1 MNIGEFE
8 QDLGAA
14 LNADDKA
21 FLDDLE
27 NGRGL
32 FDQLGAT
39 LHGPMRF
46 WSYLITVVTFLWSIG
61 AIYCGWQAI
70 QAEEIR
76 ETILWS
82 AGFLLSFQAVGLLK
96 MWMFD
101 RMNLLSLLAEM
112 KKIELRVAHLSDN
125 QS

>member
-1 MNIGEFE
+1 MTKFDD
-8 QDLGAA
+8 QLGAA

-39 LHGPMRF
+39 LQGPMRF
-46 WSYLITVVTFLWSIG
+46 WSYMVGIFTFVFFLL
-61 AIYCGWQAI
+61 ALYCGWQAF
-70 QAEEIR
+70 QAEQVR

-82 AGFLLSFQAVGLLK
+82 VGFLMLFQAVAMLK
-96 MWMFD
+96 MWLFD

-112 KKIELRVAHLSDN
+112 KKIEFRVAQLGDPN
-125 QS
+125 G

>member
-1 MNIGEFE
+1 MTKFDD
-8 QDLGAA
+8 QLGAA

-39 LHGPMRF
+39 LRGPMRF
-46 WSYLITVVTFLWSIG
+46 WSYIVGIFTFAFFLL
-61 AIYCGWQAI
+61 ALYCGWQAF
-70 QAEEIR
+70 QAEQVR

-82 AGFLLSFQAVGLLK
+82 AGFLALFQATGLLK

-112 KKIELRVAHLSDN
+112 KKIELRVAQLGDANS
-125 QS
+125 

>member
-1 MNIGEFE
+1 MTKFDD
-8 QDLGAA
+8 Q
-14 LNADDKA
+14 LNAGLTADDRA

-32 FDQLGAT
+32 FEQLGAT

-46 WSYLITVVTFLWSIG
+46 WSYMVTGLTFIFFLL
-61 AIYCGWQAI
+61 ALYCGWQAFH
-70 QAEEIR
+70 AEQVR

-82 AGFLLSFQAVGLLK
+82 AGFLLLFQAVGFLK

-112 KKIELRVAHLSDN
+112 KKIELRVTQLGDTKS
-125 QS
+125 

>member
-1 MNIGEFE
+1 MTKFDD
-8 QDLGAA
+8 QLGAA
-14 LNADDKA
+14 LNADDRA

-39 LHGPMRF
+39 LQGPMRF
-46 WSYLITVVTFLWSIG
+46 WSYMIGIFTLVFFLL
-61 AIYCGWQAI
+61 ALYCGWQAF
-70 QAEEIR
+70 QAEQVR

-82 AGFLLSFQAVGLLK
+82 VGFLMLFQAVAMLK
-96 MWMFD
+96 MWLFD

-112 KKIELRVAHLSDN
+112 KKIELRVAQLGESN
-125 QS
+125 G

>member
-1 MNIGEFE
+1 MTKFDD
-8 QDLGAA
+8 QLGAA
-14 LNADDKA
+14 LNADDRA

-39 LHGPMRF
+39 LQGPMRF
-46 WSYLITVVTFLWSIG
+46 WSYMVGIFTFVFFLL
-61 AIYCGWQAI
+61 ALYCGWQAF
-70 QAEEIR
+70 QAEQVR

-82 AGFLLSFQAVGLLK
+82 VGFLMLFQAVAMLK
-96 MWMFD
+96 MWLFD

-112 KKIELRVAHLSDN
+112 KKIELRVAQLGESN
-125 QS
+125 G

>member
-1 MNIGEFE
+1 E
-8 QDLGAA
+8 LAA
-14 LNADDKA
+14 DIAADDKA

-46 WSYLITVVTFLWSIG
+46 WSYIVGISTFAFFLL
-61 AIYCGWQAI
+61 ALYCGWQAF
-70 QAEEIR
+70 QAEQIR

-82 AGFLLSFQAVGLLK
+82 AGFLMLFQSVGLLK
-96 MWMFD
+96 MWLFD

-112 KKIELRVAHLSDN
+112 KKIELRVAQLGNSKR
-125 QS
+125 

>member
-1 MNIGEFE
+1 MDKFE
-8 QDLGAA
+8 SELVAA

-39 LHGPMRF
+39 LQGPMRF
-46 WSYLITVVTFLWSIG
+46 WSYIVGFFSFIFFLL
-61 AIYCGWQAI
+61 AVYCGWQAFN
-70 QAEEIR
+70 AVEIK

-82 AGFLLSFQAVGLLK
+82 VGFLVLFQGVSFLK
-96 MWMFD
+96 MWLFD

-112 KKIELRVAHLSDN
+112 KKIELRIAQLRDE
-125 QS
+125 QR

>member
-1 MNIGEFE
+1 MTKFDD
-8 QDLGAA
+8 DLRAG
-14 LNADDKA
+14 LTADDKA

-46 WSYLITVVTFLWSIG
+46 WSYLITVVTFLWFCF
-61 AIYCGWQAI
+61 AIYAGWRAI
-70 QAEEIR
+70 EAVELR

-112 KKIELRVAHLSDN
+112 KKIELRVAQLSEKKG
-125 QS
+125 

>member
-1 MNIGEFE
+1 MDKFE
-8 QDLGAA
+8 QDLGAS

-32 FDQLGAT
+32 LDQLGAT

-46 WSYLITVVTFLWSIG
+46 WSYMVGFWTFVLFL
-61 AIYCGWQAI
+61 AAVYCGWQAFN
-70 QAEEIR
+70 AEALR

-82 AGFLLSFQAVGLLK
+82 AGFLLTTQGVAMLK
-96 MWMFD
+96 MWLFD

-112 KKIELRVAHLSDN
+112 KKIELRVSQLSD
-125 QS
+125 SRS